1 MSATEPDDL
10 SNPAAAPAV
19 APPTAASPALQDGGI
34 QPPREAATATRPMLF
49 AVAAVAVVALVSS
62 ALLWQKLSTIQENL
76 ARQSADASAQS
87 IEARALAK
95 QAQDLARETAA
106 RQAVTDTRLGEVAL
120 QRTQLEDL
128 MQSLSRSRDE
138 NLVVDIESAMRLAQQ
153 QAQLTG
159 SVEPLLAALRTADQ
173 RIARAAQPRL
183 ARLRTAIVRD
193 MDRIKAAGVTD
204 MPGLLARL
212 DDLVRQADDLPVA
225 NAPPQA
231 GPVARKPAAGE
242 TSPQWWQ
249 RTVSVLRE
257 EARALVRVSRID
269 NPEAVLLSP
278 EQTFFLRENLKLK
291 LLNARLGLLAR
302 QTESARADLAA
313 ASATLNRYFDPTARR
328 TQVAAGLLQQ
338 VQAQMK
344 AVELPRIDDTLAALA
359 TAGAGR

>member
-1 MSATEPDDL
+1 MSATEPDDPL
-10 SNPAAAPAV
+10 TRTAVTPVAVDPASQEGRADPV
-19 APPTAASPALQDGGI
+19 
-34 QPPREAATATRPMLF
+34 REAATATRPMLF
-49 AVAAVAVVALVSS
+49 AVAAVAAVALVSS

-76 ARQSADASAQS
+76 ARQSADAGAQS

-138 NLVVDIESAMRLAQQ
+138 NLVVDIESAVRLAQQ
-153 QAQLTG
+153 QTQLTG

-183 ARLRTAIVRD
+183 ARLRAAINRD
-193 MDRIKAAGVTD
+193 MDRIKASNVTD

-212 DDLVRQADDLPVA
+212 DDLVRQADDLPVI
-225 NAPPQA
+225 NAPPA
-231 GPVARKPAAGE
+231 TAPAARKPAAGE
-242 TSPQWWQ
+242 APPQWWM
-249 RTVSVLRE
+249 RSLTVLRE

-269 NPEAVLLSP
+269 NPEAALLSP

-302 QTESARADLAA
+302 QTESARADLAS
-313 ASATLNRYFDPTARR
+313 ASATLNRYFDPAARR
-328 TQVAAGLLQQ
+328 TQAAAGLLQQ

-344 AVELPRIDDTLAALA
+344 AIELPRIDDTLAALA
-359 TAGAGR
+359 TASAGR